1 MSWGTCYS
9 VSNNIHFDFPPIMSD
24 GRNYASWQPG
34 AVLSNEIK
42 KNNNITKNWEYRK
55 YMVDN
60 ADSIIK
66 HNQISACNESSV
78 CIHNLDNKVSNSLVY
93 NKNLSKNVQYGY
105 NNSDLKNIYISR
117 QDLQSRMVTPVLS
130 QEDLLLRGYKN
141 SN

>member
-55 YMVDN
+55 YMVDH

-105 NNSDLKNIYISR
+105 NNSDLKNLYISR

>member
-9 VSNNIHFDFPPIMSD
+9 ESNNIHFDFPPIMSD

-34 AVLSNEIK
+34 SVLSNEIK

-55 YMVDN
+55 YMVDH

-93 NKNLSKNVQYGY
+93 NKNVSKSVHYGY
-105 NNSDLKNIYISR
+105 NNSDLKNLYISR